1 MPEDEALRETY
12 RLFGVGIAPP
22 EVPADYRKMRSRLIF
37 PIRDEKGGLV
47 AFAARRRTDGEEGA
61 KYVNSPASPVYSK
74 SRVLYALD
82 LAGEAIRERRFVFV
96 TEGYK
101 DALRLLAGYT
111 QRIVLLLDADRAGEA
126 SMEKIVAMLSR
137 GTGPEGERLEPA
149 CLFEVSR
156 MQLPYGEDP
165 DSLLHGSG
173 FVSFRRQITA
183 SLHLA
188 LLETYEHRLLRQIAK
203 TVSDLSLCLSCED
216 RISLLSLLAKQKSR
230 LSRVTMRLGR
240 NVVV

>member
-1 MPEDEALRETY
+1 MCSSDLVDNYAGKKKRTDGKGTTGKRTAGSPDKTANENSDDQLSVVNSQLSIRTIGAANRLFASLLQPYVPEDEALRETY

-101 DALRLLAGYT
+101 DRKSTRLNSSHT
-111 QRIVLLLDADRAGEA
+111 
-126 SMEKIVAMLSR
+126 
-137 GTGPEGERLEPA
+137 
-149 CLFEVSR
+149 
-156 MQLPYGEDP
+156 
-165 DSLLHGSG
+165 
-173 FVSFRRQITA
+173 
-183 SLHLA
+183 
-188 LLETYEHRLLRQIAK
+188 
-203 TVSDLSLCLSCED
+203 
-216 RISLLSLLAKQKSR
+216 QKSR
-230 LSRVTMRLGR
+230 MPSSA
-240 NVVV
+240 